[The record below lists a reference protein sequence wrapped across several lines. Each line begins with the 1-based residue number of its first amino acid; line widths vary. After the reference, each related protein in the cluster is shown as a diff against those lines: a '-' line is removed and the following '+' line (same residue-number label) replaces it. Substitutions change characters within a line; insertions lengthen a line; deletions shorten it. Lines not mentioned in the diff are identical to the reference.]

1 MKGRAIEWLP
11 EELAWIEANCTLPQS
26 VRHARFRW
34 IFQRDDVTETH
45 LNSLCKRK
53 GWLTGRSGCFVKGE
67 KRDNNP
73 SRKGYSPPGC
83 EKGWFKPGVRR
94 GRAKAMYQPIGAERI
109 SREGYLERKVNDDLP
124 FNRRWRAVHMIE
136 WEAVNGPVPAGYALK
151 NLSGDRANTDPTN
164 YEAIPRA
171 LLPRLNSR
179 YGRDY
184 DAAPAELKPT
194 ILAIAKL
201 EHKAR
206 EARK

>member
-34 IFQRDDVTETH
+34 IFQRDDVSETH
-45 LNSLCKRK
+45 LNSLCRRK
-53 GWLTGRSGCFVKGE
+53 GWRTGRSGCFVKGQTPH
-67 KRDNNP
+67 NAG
-73 SRKGYSPPGC
+73 RKGFCPAGS
-83 EKGWFKPGVRR
+83 EKGWFRGGERR
-94 GRAKAMYQPIGAERI
+94 GRANAIYQPIGAERI

-124 FNRRWRAVHMIE
+124 FNRRWRAVHLIE
-136 WEAVNGPVPAGYALK
+136 WEAVNGPVPAGHALK
-151 NLSGDRANTDPTN
+151 NLSGDKTNIDPSN

-179 YGRDY
+179 FGRGY